1 MNIAGVGEVF
11 NERLIDLNM
20 KAVNKKEAI
29 EELTERLYREGH
41 VIDCKAFVDDVYLRE
56 NEGQTGL
63 GNHIAIPHGKSNA
76 VKITSIAFGRTKN
89 NLAWESPDGEPV
101 HVVILFAVR
110 NVDKTTVHLKLLSQ
124 VAMALADDDTLDKLL
139 KTNDKA
145 EIIRLLSQE
154 MN

>member
-1 MNIAGVGEVF
+1 MSITRVDEVF
-11 NERLIDLNM
+11 NERLINLNM
-20 KAVNKKEAI
+20 NAVNKKEAI
-29 EELTERLYREGH
+29 EELTKNLYKEGH
-41 VIDCKAFVDDVYLRE
+41 ISDSKIFIDDVYLRE

-63 GNHIAIPHGKSNA
+63 GNHIAIPHGKSDT

-89 NLAWESPDGEPV
+89 DLIWECPDDKPV

-124 VAMALADDDTLDKLL
+124 IAMALADDDILNRLL

-145 EIIRLLSQE
+145 EIISLLSQE
-154 MN
+154 IS